1 MYEENTMTTP
11 NIMRSVDLRE
21 EIARYNADV
30 PSGRRSEI
38 LVKTP
43 SLRVVLVTMKAG
55 TESHEHA
62 VEGPITIQALQGAF
76 AISAGGEQLEVN
88 AGGFVALEGGVRHAV
103 RAVEDGA
110 FLLTISWLGEPGE

>member
-1 MYEENTMTTP
+1 MATP
-11 NIMRSVDLRE
+11 NIMRSVDLNE

-55 TESHEHA
+55 TESHEHS
-62 VEGPITIQALQGAF
+62 VEGPITLQALQGAF
-76 AISAGGEQLEVN
+76 TVSAGDEQLELN
-88 AGGFVALEGGVRHAV
+88 AGGFVALEGGVAHAV
-103 RAVEDGA
+103 RAIEDGA
-110 FLLTISWLGEPGE
+110 FLLTISWLGEQGQ